1 MSYQNGYYRKKE
13 NIRVRQITETNTCLV
28 FTPDNPNLYS
38 LNTTAS
44 LIFNICDGKSR
55 EEIEK
60 KFLEEVKQNLTSE
73 KAKSYFNEGLNSL
86 ISQKIIELVTF
97 KDIAS

>member
-1 MSYQNGYYRKKE
+1 VSYQNGYYRKKV
-13 NIRVRQITETNTCLV
+13 NLRVRQIIETNTCLV

-38 LNTTAS
+38 LNTTAL

-60 KFLEEVKQNLTSE
+60 IFLELVKQNLTSE
-73 KAKSYFNEGLNSL
+73 KAKNYFNEGFNSL
-86 ISQKIIELVTF
+86 ISQEIIEVVT
-97 KDIAS
+97 